1 MSTKAAL
8 QGNTRELAPAP
19 CSITFVIRRTRKL
32 DGVRFAR
39 DGTRAIY
46 KLLPFFLF
54 SHGDIECRVFRKRDI
69 REARYGIGKKPGEMS
84 RNRGTESKITTHTPS
99 AGPIWVSGR
108 LESSI
113 DSEPDCLASDKPR
126 FRFRDDG
133 VVDITV
139 RCNLRSVHS

>member
-1 MSTKAAL
+1 MSTTSPH
-8 QGNTRELAPAP
+8 GTIELAPAP
-19 CSITFVIRRTRKL
+19 CSITSVIRRTREL
-32 DGVRFAR
+32 DGVRFAC

-54 SHGDIECRVFRKRDI
+54 PHGDIECRVFRKCDI
-69 REARYGIGKKPGEMS
+69 REARYGIEKKPSEMG
-84 RNRGTESKITTHTPS
+84 RNQGTDLKITTHTPS

-113 DSEPDCLASDKPR
+113 DSEPECLASDRPR

-139 RCNLRSVHS
+139 VVIFRSVHS